1 MYKLVY
7 IFLIAFSGCF
17 AGTQTVAETSSNK
30 GPLTPIQE
38 NPTLSSVITL
48 GIEQVT
54 NYQNLELRLV
64 DIEDS
69 RCATGVT
76 CIWAGQL
83 IVTLEVSNEVGEKT
97 AVKLIRKRESE
108 LAYAFEYSILL
119 VDVAPHP
126 KKDKVIQLR
135 DQTVKLQLEKVM

>member
-97 AVKLIRKRESE
+97 AVKELKGLRRQNNKPLYCHFVLSNRSICLLLTNNLIFK
-108 LAYAFEYSILL
+108 
-119 VDVAPHP
+119 VA
-126 KKDKVIQLR
+126 L
-135 DQTVKLQLEKVM
+135 